1 MTAPPIPRRQDPLI
15 RGLVELKERD
25 NRAAL
30 AALRRGLGKP
40 AGTAPE
46 MFPYVEPYIP
56 VNDYAGRVDAAYLV
70 ASLFGLHP
78 YDSGQPD
85 EFRSRQQRG
94 LGSSLA
100 RIRRREGSTDED
112 EGVARRFGA
121 ALNCDREA
129 LPTHLRQ
136 LTSLLHARSPDAPID
151 FTQLYDD
158 IFDWDAPDRRVQ
170 RAWAAG
176 FWRRTPATGDDAA
189 TTSEDTPTPTE
200 EED

>member
-1 MTAPPIPRRQDPLI
+1 MTAPAPRQEPLI
-15 RGLVELKERD
+15 RGLAQLKQRE
-25 NRAAL
+25 NRGAL

-56 VNDYAGRVDAAYLV
+56 VNDYAGRVDAAYLL

-78 YDSGQPD
+78 YDSG
-85 EFRSRQQRG
+85 RSGEVRTRQQRG
-94 LGSSLA
+94 LGASLA
-100 RIRRREGSTDED
+100 GIRRREGSTDED

-129 LPTHLRQ
+129 LPTHLRH
-136 LTSLLHARSPDAPID
+136 LMSLFHSRSPDTAID
-151 FTQLYDD
+151 FMQLYDD
-158 IFDWDAPDRRVQ
+158 ISDWDAPDRRVQ

-176 FWRRTPATGDDAA
+176 FWRRTVTTGDDAA
-189 TTSEDTPTPTE
+189 ATTEDTPTPTE